1 MITQV
6 LNVDP
11 VNPQLEHLIR
21 AAQVLK
27 EGGII
32 AFPTETVYG
41 LGANF
46 FDKKAVEK
54 LYEVKQRPKDKPFTV
69 QIADLEDMNVFQ
81 CDVSLFAKELIER
94 FWPGPLTLIFNSVK
108 SGKVGIRMPNNKVA
122 RELIR
127 QSNILIAGPSANI
140 AGFPPP
146 KDAKEVLSHFKD
158 KIELVLDAG
167 ETQLGKESTVIDM
180 TLFPYKI
187 VRPGAIP
194 KDKIA
199 EVEFDF
205 WKNKQSPQIKK
216 ILFICTGNSCRSVM
230 AEGYLKRR
238 LREVEREDIEVSS
251 RGISEYSL
259 LGPTAETLE
268 VLKSDVIDMAAHRP
282 SAFIDSDINA
292 ADLILVMEE
301 FQRDEV
307 LDRVPSKKDSVYLLA
322 EFGLWGGRIQNTPLE
337 IQDPIGK
344 SIGVYKEVYK
354 VIKNS
359 IERLVKI
366 LV

>member
-6 LNVDP
+6 LTIDP
-11 VNPQLEHLIR
+11 INPQLEHLIK

-54 LYEVKQRPKDKPFTV
+54 LHEVKQRPKDKPFTV
-69 QIADLEDMNVFQ
+69 QIADLEDMEVFE
-81 CDVSLFAKELIER
+81 CEISLFAKELMER
-94 FWPGPLTLIFNSVK
+94 LWPGPLTLIFNSVK
-108 SGKVGIRMPNNKVA
+108 ANKVGIRMPNNRVA

-127 QSNILIAGPSANI
+127 QSNTLIAGPSANI
-140 AGFPPP
+140 SGFPPP
-146 KDAKEVLSHFKD
+146 KNAKEVLNQFKD
-158 KIELVLDAG
+158 KIELILDAG
-167 ETQLGKESTVIDM
+167 ETQLGKESTVIDL
-180 TLFPYKI
+180 TVFPYKI
-187 VRPGAIP
+187 VRPGVIP

-199 EVEFDF
+199 EMEFDF
-205 WKNKQSPQIKK
+205 WKNKQSPTIKK
-216 ILFICTGNSCRSVM
+216 ILFICTGNSCRSIM
-230 AEGYLKRR
+230 AEGYLKKR
-238 LREVEREDIEVSS
+238 LREVEREDIEVFS
-251 RGISEYSL
+251 RGVSASSL
-259 LGPTAETLE
+259 LGPTVETLE
-268 VLKSDVIDMAAHRP
+268 ALKSNGIDMTAHKP
-282 SAFIDSDINA
+282 VALTYDDIKA

-301 FQRDEV
+301 FHRDEV
-307 LDRVPSKKDSVYLLA
+307 LDRVPSKKDRVYLLA
-322 EFGLWGGRIQNTPLE
+322 EFGLWGGKIQNTPLE

-344 SIGVYKEVYK
+344 SMGVYREVYNF
-354 VIKNS
+354 IKNS